1 MSGITEALSAMQ
13 RLCSMRECCR
23 ADILKRLKRFQLTEK
38 EESEIIQTLED
49 EKFLDQRRFAGAFVR
64 DKSILAGWGP
74 AKIRW
79 QLRIKGVEGDI
90 INEALKSISTDNQD
104 EKLISL
110 LSKKRASIKES
121 APDKVREKLIRFAL
135 SRGFEYEKVL
145 WALNKIMAK
154 FVPD

>member
-1 MSGITEALSAMQ
+1 MSGISEALSAMQ

-23 ADILKRLKRFQLTEK
+23 ADILKRLKRFQLTDK
-38 EESEIIQTLED
+38 EESHIIQTLQE
-49 EKFLDQRRFAGAFVR
+49 EKFLDESRFAGAFVR
-64 DKSILAGWGP
+64 DKSTLAGWGP

-79 QLRIKGVEGDI
+79 QLRVKGVEGDV
-90 INEALKSISTDNQD
+90 INEALKSISLENQD

-110 LSKKRASIKES
+110 LSKKRASIKED
-121 APDKVREKLIRFAL
+121 APEKVREKLIRFAL

-154 FVPD
+154 FAGN